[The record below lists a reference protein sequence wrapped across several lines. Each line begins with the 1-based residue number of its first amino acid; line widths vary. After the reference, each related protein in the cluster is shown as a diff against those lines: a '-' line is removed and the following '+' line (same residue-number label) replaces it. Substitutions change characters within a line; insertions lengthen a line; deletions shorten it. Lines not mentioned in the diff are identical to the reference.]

1 MFSLAYRFNDSIE
14 IQGVQH
20 DIDMSFDTVLR
31 VIEMLDDE
39 DIQPI
44 RKVTMGLEML
54 LDKKLDCD
62 LQIQVDIFNEIIETK
77 VYTSEKEK
85 IALDRNGD
93 PMPVVKEENKQVY
106 SIKHDAEY
114 IFSSFKQ
121 AYDIDLIEE
130 QGKLHWDKFRAYLI
144 GLPTDTKFQQV
155 MDIRQREMPKGKG
168 SEKERKEL
176 KKLKELYAL
185 PSQNLEEGE

>member
-20 DIDMSFDTVLR
+20 GIDMSFDNVLR

-54 LDKKLDCD
+54 LDKKLGCD
-62 LQIQVDIFNEIIETK
+62 LQTQVDIFNEIIETK

>member
-20 DIDMSFDTVLR
+20 GIDMSFDNVLR

-54 LDKKLDCD
+54 LDKKLECD
-62 LQIQVDIFNEIIETK
+62 LQTQVDIFNEIIETK

>member
-1 MFSLAYRFNDSIE
+1 MFSLAYRFNDSVE
-14 IQGVQH
+14 IQGVQC
-20 DIDMSFDTVLR
+20 DIDMSFDNILR
-31 VIEMLDDE
+31 VIEMLDDA
-39 DIQPI
+39 DIPPI
-44 RKVTMGLEML
+44 RKVTLGLEML
-54 LDKKLDCD
+54 LDKKLEYD
-62 LQIQVDIFNEIIETK
+62 LQTQVDIFNEIIETK

-93 PMPVVKEENKQVY
+93 PMPVVKEENKQMY
-106 SIKHDAEY
+106 SVKHDAEY

-130 QGKLHWDKFRAYLI
+130 QGRLHWDKFRAYLI

-168 SEKERKEL
+168 NEKERKEL

>member
-20 DIDMSFDTVLR
+20 GIDMSFDNVLR

-54 LDKKLDCD
+54 LDKKLECD
-62 LQIQVDIFNEIIETK
+62 LQTQVDIFNEIIETK

-185 PSQNLEEGE
+185 PSQNSEEGE

>member
-1 MFSLAYRFNDSIE
+1 
-14 IQGVQH
+14 
-20 DIDMSFDTVLR
+20 MSFDNVLR

-54 LDKKLDCD
+54 LDKKLECD
-62 LQIQVDIFNEIIETK
+62 LQTQVDIFNEIIETK

-106 SIKHDAEY
+106 SIKYDAEY

>member
-14 IQGVQH
+14 IQGVKH

-31 VIEMLDDE
+31 VIEMLDDG

-44 RKVTMGLEML
+44 RKLTMGLEML
-54 LDKKLDCD
+54 LDKKIECD
-62 LQIQVDIFNEIIETK
+62 LQTQVDIFNEIIETK

>member
-14 IQGVQH
+14 IKGVQH
-20 DIDMSFDTVLR
+20 DIDMSFDNVLR
-31 VIEMLDDE
+31 VIEMLDDG

-54 LDKKLDCD
+54 LDKKLECD
-62 LQIQVDIFNEIIETK
+62 LQTQVDIFNEIIETK

-130 QGKLHWDKFRAYLI
+130 QGRLHWDKFRAYLI

-168 SEKERKEL
+168 NEKERKEL